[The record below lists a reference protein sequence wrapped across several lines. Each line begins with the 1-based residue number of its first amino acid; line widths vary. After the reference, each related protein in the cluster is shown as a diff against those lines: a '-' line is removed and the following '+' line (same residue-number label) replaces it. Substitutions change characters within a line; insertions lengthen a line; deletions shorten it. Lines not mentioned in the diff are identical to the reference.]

1 MSTRPGSH
9 IKKKPGQKHK
19 NTTAF
24 KFDKYRTDPIAKV
37 LKNLEVTTV
46 QNNENLY
53 DFCCSGSELLSQV
66 YLSVGVEDQVWK
78 I

>member
-24 KFDKYRTDPIAKV
+24 KFDKYRTDPTAIA
-37 LKNLEVTTV
+37 LKNLEVINCCAKCTV
-46 QNNENLY
+46 YWCVGMEN
-53 DFCCSGSELLSQV
+53 
-66 YLSVGVEDQVWK
+66 
-78 I
+78 

>member
-24 KFDKYRTDPIAKV
+24 KFDKYRTDPKAKV

-46 QNNENLY
+46 HNNAK
-53 DFCCSGSELLSQV
+53 V
-66 YLSVGVEDQVWK
+66 
-78 I
+78 